1 MESNINVSQIRIGE
15 ATYISKN
22 ELDDLIK
29 LSEAVLEEDTLISG
43 FVRILKYNNQYVFQE
58 QTPKNEIIIRKF
70 ADLIFSSSCFG
81 ILIVIFFTAII
92 YYTPNRYY
100 MKKYIIYQ
108 YYQTFNF

>member
-70 ADLIFSSSCFG
+70 ADLK
-81 ILIVIFFTAII
+81 LAQNLVEKRLEI
-92 YYTPNRYY
+92 YEKMWNGCGCRIDYHN
-100 MKKYIIYQ
+100 
-108 YYQTFNF
+108 N